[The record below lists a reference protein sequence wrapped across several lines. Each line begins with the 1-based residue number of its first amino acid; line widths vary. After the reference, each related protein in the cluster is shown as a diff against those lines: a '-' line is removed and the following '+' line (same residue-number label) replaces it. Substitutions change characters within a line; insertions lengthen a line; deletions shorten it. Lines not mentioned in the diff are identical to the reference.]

1 MEYLKNRLVRYVKE
15 APVISCDK
23 LLFANY
29 PLIIS
34 PGYPVPPSL
43 EISDYKKWTDENE
56 EIAERQ
62 WGNNRSLIKKEK
74 KNGTFWTEPQ
84 MKRDPNRPSGHQNRI
99 LYRRT
104 LDIRIKAHQHW
115 YSFDKR
121 KSFGKESR
129 CCNCVVTPRSVWLL
143 QWPCSQVGVDSLISY
158 LALFRRLELK
168 NIKPLPLSGLSILA
182 IILESSQLRSHQE
195 DIHDRY

>member
-1 MEYLKNRLVRYVKE
+1 MNIVNMEYLKNRLVRYVNE

-43 EISDYKKWTDENE
+43 EISDKKWTDENE

-62 WGNNRSLIKKEK
+62 WGNNRSLIKK
-74 KNGTFWTEPQ
+74 
-84 MKRDPNRPSGHQNRI
+84 KRKMALFGPNLKWKETQTDHQDTRI
-99 LYRRT
+99 VYNAEEHLT
-104 LDIRIKAHQHW
+104 SELKHINIDTHLTI
-115 YSFDKR
+115 KR
-121 KSFGKESR
+121 KSFGKKSR

-143 QWPCSQVGVDSLISY
+143 QWPCLQVGVDSLFLYST
-158 LALFRRLELK
+158 F
-168 NIKPLPLSGLSILA
+168 
-182 IILESSQLRSHQE
+182 
-195 DIHDRY
+195 